1 MIESALYLVSPVMI
15 TRKRKI
21 SSLFEA
27 NVLNYSQ
34 YISSFAHEKDHD
46 LAMFIQGMQQFM
58 RIANFSSRERM
69 AFYGNKL
76 AGFHYRNDYVAL
88 YNEDKDENEQIKIG
102 SQAYH
107 SLRFQPPSLWTS
119 GTSQRTLKYVG
130 KDLAGA
136 LDQLLLG
143 PTIIECGM
151 FCKLSILFGIRYMLG
166 NLLFNQLFCH
176 DTFDL
181 STMLHDEN
189 ASATNNPLPQFFEME
204 NDSTIQN
211 GVGISYVENDMFYC
225 LKHPGGTSVGYN
237 TVTIHNKHTIF
248 KPGFG
253 KKANLSVEDIL
264 EILRQDLNTAQD
276 EDDEAQIKQYKTQN
290 PFGQHRNLQ
299 ATFFQLITVY
309 PKLSRYTLSQ
319 KKFESD
325 IEKSSKQ
332 RPALRFNF
340 EKFKSWVANEKHQ
353 HASTLEIYS
362 PKIF

>member
-1 MIESALYLVSPVMI
+1 MIELSLYLVRFVMI

-27 NVLNYSQ
+27 NVFNYSQ
-34 YISSFAHEKDHD
+34 YLSSFAHEKDHD
-46 LAMFIQGMQQFM
+46 LSILIQGMEEFM

-107 SLRFQPPSLWTS
+107 SLPFHAPYLWTI
-119 GTSQRTLKYVG
+119 GTSQRTLNYVG
-130 KDLAGA
+130 TDLAGA

-181 STMLHDEN
+181 SAMFHDEN
-189 ASATNNPLPQFFEME
+189 TSATNNPLPQFFEME

-211 GVGISYVENDMFYC
+211 GVGISYVENDRFYS
-225 LKHPGGTSVGYN
+225 LKHPGGSSVGYN
-237 TVTIHNKHTIF
+237 AVTIHNKHTIF

-264 EILRQDLNTAQD
+264 EILRQDLNAAQD
-276 EDDEAQIKQYKTQN
+276 EDDEAQIKLYKTQN
-290 PFGQHRNLQ
+290 PFGQHQNLQ
-299 ATFFQLITVY
+299 TTFFQLITVY

-319 KKFESD
+319 KKFESEL
-325 IEKSSKQ
+325 EKSSHQ
-332 RPALRFNF
+332 RPALRFDF
-340 EKFKSWVANEKHQ
+340 EKFKSWVSSEKHQ
-353 HASTLEIYS
+353 HAPTLETY
-362 PKIF
+362 

>member
-1 MIESALYLVSPVMI
+1 ML

-27 NVLNYSQ
+27 NPINYSH
-34 YISSFAHEKDHD
+34 YISSFADEKDHD
-46 LAMFIQGMQQFM
+46 LATFIQGMHEFM
-58 RIANFSSRERM
+58 RISNFSSRERL

-88 YNEDKDENEQIKIG
+88 HNEDKDEKEQIKVG

-107 SLRFQPPSLWTS
+107 ALRSQPPYLWAG
-119 GTSQRTLKYVG
+119 GTSQRTLRYIG
-130 KDLAGA
+130 KDLASA
-136 LDQLLLG
+136 LDQLVLG

-151 FCKLSILFGIRYMLG
+151 FCKLSILFGIRHMLG

-176 DTFDL
+176 DVFDL
-181 STMLHDEN
+181 SAMLHDEN
-189 ASATNNPLPQFFEME
+189 ASAINNPFPQFFEME
-204 NDSTIQN
+204 NDTTIQN
-211 GVGISYVENDMFYC
+211 GVGISYVENDMLYS

-253 KKANLSVEDIL
+253 KKANLSVEDIR

-276 EDDEAQIKQYKTQN
+276 EDDEAQINLYKKQN
-290 PFGQHRNLQ
+290 PFGQHQNLQ
-299 ATFFQLITVY
+299 TTFFQLITVY
-309 PKLSRYTLSQ
+309 PKLSRYTPSQ

-325 IEKSSKQ
+325 LEKSSKK
-332 RPALRFNF
+332 RPALRFDF
-340 EKFKSWVANEKHQ
+340 EKFKSWIASEKHQ
-353 HASTLEIYS
+353 HASTLEACS
-362 PKIF
+362 S